1 LQSWPGIVHGGC
13 LVALVDAA
21 AARLGRPA
29 GPRRLDGRLTSSVP
43 TETALDLEADRSD
56 DAVGLSVLQDG
67 HVLTSGTVSGL
78 DATLAAPAPW
88 WGGGEGLALPMSEDC
103 LACGAVN
110 PLGLQVGLAFDDEG
124 VWARLE
130 PREPWLLPDGHVHP
144 ALAPVLLDEVAW
156 WLGAL
161 VMKEGGL
168 TNRLAISVIEP
179 ELPGD
184 GVLVAAGR
192 FDRVAPV
199 DRKRT
204 FWRSELALG
213 TAAGK
218 VLASASIVF
227 RGGADYSA
235 PQMAYFRP
243 RTPVDVFRRMF
254 PNHA

>member
-1 LQSWPGIVHGGC
+1 
-13 LVALVDAA
+13 VALVDAA
-21 AARLGRPA
+21 AARLGRPV

-43 TETALDLEADRSD
+43 TETALDLEADRAD
-56 DAVGLSVLQDG
+56 GTVGLSIRQGG
-67 HVLTSGTVSGL
+67 HILTSGTVSEL
-78 DATLAAPAPW
+78 DATLGAPAPW
-88 WGGGEGLALPMSEDC
+88 WGGGRGLALPMSEDC

-130 PREPWLLPDGHVHP
+130 PREPWLLPDHHLHP

-179 ELPGD
+179 ELPSD
-184 GVLVAAGR
+184 GALVAAGR

-199 DRKRT
+199 DRNRT
-204 FWRSELALG
+204 FWRSELTLG
-213 TAAGK
+213 TSAGK
-218 VLASASIVF
+218 VLARASIVF

-235 PQMAYFRP
+235 RQMAYFRP